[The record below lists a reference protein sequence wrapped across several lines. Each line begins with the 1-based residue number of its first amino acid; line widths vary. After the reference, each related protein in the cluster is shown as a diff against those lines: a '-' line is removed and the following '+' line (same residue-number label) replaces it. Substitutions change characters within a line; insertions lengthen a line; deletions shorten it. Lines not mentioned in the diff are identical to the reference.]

1 MSRKGDK
8 IVARLERVYER
19 LTRSGV
25 RCQKWVSK
33 RGVPLI
39 IVRTETFDMSI
50 CYFAH
55 RKLWKVFWPWP
66 SGYGM
71 QRYEKLRTEQEVIA
85 YITGVPTGGTR

>member
-8 IVARLERVYER
+8 IVAKLERVYNR
-19 LTRSGV
+19 LTRRGL
-25 RCQKWVSK
+25 RCQKYVSQ

-39 IVRTETFDMSI
+39 IVRTDPFDMSI

-66 SGYGM
+66 SGRGM
-71 QRYEKLRTEQEVIA
+71 QRYEKLRTEKQVID
-85 YITGVPTGGTR
+85 YVTGEPGGQHA